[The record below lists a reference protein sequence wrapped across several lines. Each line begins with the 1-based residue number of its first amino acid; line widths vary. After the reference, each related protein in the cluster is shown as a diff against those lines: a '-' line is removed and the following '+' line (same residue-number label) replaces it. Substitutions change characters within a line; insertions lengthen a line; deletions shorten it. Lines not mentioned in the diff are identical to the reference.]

1 MLSHDNLTGMAGPM
15 IAEWNKWDPSIVSI
29 NNRNVSYLPLSH
41 IAGLTVDF
49 MTHIYNGHE
58 LYFARPDALQGT
70 IVQTLNWARPT
81 MFFAV
86 PRIWEKFEEKLKE
99 IGASKASILQ
109 SISGWAKS
117 HGTEATQARLKG

>member
-99 IGASKASILQ
+99 IGASKASIL
-109 SISGWAKS
+109 
-117 HGTEATQARLKG
+117 